1 MSETTHDPHRQQ
13 RLYWNQMLQLKG
25 ALSYTCL
32 YRNYLGRWVT
42 GLGAL
47 RAIAS
52 CGGIAAW
59 AIWKEYAFIWG
70 TIIAVSQVM
79 DALKDVFPF
88 AKLHKACSE
97 HAITLSYLFVDAELE
112 WESVYAAKYADDEIM
127 SRIHKLK
134 KVKLDAEGKS
144 FPDGLF
150 PKSSFRAQAEQE
162 SQEYFAQTF
171 SVE

>member
-1 MSETTHDPHRQQ
+1 MHENQLDPHRQQ

-25 ALSYTCL
+25 SLSYICV

-59 AIWKEYAFIWG
+59 AIWKDYALIWG
-70 TIIAVSQVM
+70 AIIALSQVM

-88 AKLHKACSE
+88 VKLHKACSE
-97 HAITLSYLFVDAELE
+97 HTITLSYLFVDAELE

-127 SRIHKLK
+127 NRIHKLK
-134 KVKLDAEGKS
+134 KVQLDAERSS
-144 FPDGLF
+144 FPDGLA
-150 PKSSFRAQAEQE
+150 PNVSFRAQAEQE
-162 SQEYFAQTF
+162 TRGYFAQTYGI
-171 SVE
+171 E

>member
-1 MSETTHDPHRQQ
+1 MSTNPQDPHRQQ

-25 ALSYTCL
+25 ALSYICL

-59 AIWKEYAFIWG
+59 AVWKDYAFIWG
-70 TIIAVSQVM
+70 AIIALAQLM

-88 AKLHKACSE
+88 ARLQKACSE

-134 KVKLDAEGKS
+134 RVQLDAERKS
-144 FPDGLF
+144 FPDGLV
-150 PKSSFRAQAEQE
+150 PDASFRLRAEQE
-162 SQEYFAQTF
+162 SREYFAHTYG
-171 SVE
+171 VE